1 MCLANKSQ
9 VGGLS
14 GAPIKEY
21 SLKALR
27 TLRSHLPSSI
37 PLIGCG
43 GISTGTDALEFAR
56 AGASLVQVYT
66 GFGYDGAGA
75 CRRIKD
81 QLVDE
86 LAKEGTTWGA
96 VVTKAV
102 NELSLKKKAVTNVT
116 EGSVGQLILEAQE
129 LQGLLD
135 KLGEKID
142 IEAASARAPSDN
154 ADVAQAIV
162 L

>member
-14 GAPIKEY
+14 GAPIKDY

-154 ADVAQAIV
+154 AAVAQAIV

>member
-154 ADVAQAIV
+154 AAVAQAIV